1 MTRQIR
7 SAALPHLI
15 RSILAVSIPIALVTP
30 IRAAE
35 ETPTPEA
42 PSVFDLPSLQFRHV
56 ASLRAIAALLTR
68 GEYEQAEKV
77 LRQAIERVP
86 HDANSHYNLACV
98 LARQG
103 RKDEAFAALE
113 KSVDLGFRNAKHMEA
128 DEDLKSLREDDRF
141 KEIVKKA
148 GEPVEVKP
156 EGWRYQV
163 TPAEIQDGQVL
174 VSESNTAWNAKL
186 GVFHTLFRLDREATT
201 DKPIAVGLGKA
212 GDLLRTWHQEGA
224 AAGNHGDLYDNHDS
238 DHSNMNFKAFP
249 QLTRIEFSEEAR
261 KRRVHHGL
269 QLSFLYNGITIG
281 NSSTALTS
289 GPFWRSQARHALT
302 NPRGAGLL
310 YLQYMGNHMYFYP
323 EHRDHDPQ
331 VDGKGHGDVFAAN
344 TPYIIISQGSSG
356 SDRAFMNAVAATL
369 AAFRPEVKQK
379 LAKSGA
385 LMAAV
390 QMIFRSSNK
399 MVETPEDYLTGKA
412 HPTVFDGGQIQME
425 KMVTLAHE
433 MTAESLPPV
442 VQLKV
447 IEEDQAVV
455 GRDYFDVAP
464 RERMF
469 DTPCAIARVVKS
481 TKYDRRMV
489 VSAQASKDLGGKPLT
504 YYWVVLRGDAARI
517 RINKLDDAGSRVE
530 LIVPYHERRPIAP
543 DSKMESNR
551 VDIGAFVHNGQHY
564 SAPGFVC
571 LYYLDNEKRVY
582 DDQHRI
588 QVVDYTDAA
597 VKGKYVDPLLDLPK
611 DWRDEYQYADD
622 GSLSG
627 WTRIRGEDRQEFTAE
642 GELILE
648 KDDDGKPAKTT
659 PVRYIAKRRGKGGTA
674 TLEQVTGEMTES
686 PVQDPNPRAGEG

>member
-1 MTRQIR
+1 LT
-7 SAALPHLI
+7 HLI
-15 RSILAVSIPIALVTP
+15 RSILTLSILVAPVAPIQ
-30 IRAAE
+30 AAD

-42 PSVFDLPSLQFRHV
+42 PSVFDLPALQLRQT
-56 ASLRAIAALLTR
+56 ASARAIATLLAR
-68 GEYEQAEKV
+68 GEYEQAEKA
-77 LRQAIERVP
+77 LRQSIERVP
-86 HDANSHYNLACV
+86 HNANSHYNLACV

-128 DEDLKSLREDDRF
+128 DEDLTSLRDDDRL

-148 GEPVEVKP
+148 SEPLEAKP

-174 VSESNTAWNAKL
+174 VGEGNTAWNAKL
-186 GVFHTLFRLDREATT
+186 GVFHALFKLDRKATS
-201 DKPIAVGLGKA
+201 DKPIGVGLGKA
-212 GDLLRTWHQEGA
+212 GELLRTWYEEGT

-238 DHSNMNFKAFP
+238 DHSNMNFKAFS

-331 VDGKGHGDVFAAN
+331 ANGKGHGDVFAAN
-344 TPYIIISQGSSG
+344 TPYMIISQGSSG
-356 SDRAFMNAVAATL
+356 SDRAFMNAVVATL

-385 LMAAV
+385 LMPAM

-425 KMVTLAHE
+425 KMVTLAHD
-433 MTAESLPPV
+433 MTPESLPPV

-455 GRDYFDVAP
+455 GRDYFDMGP

-469 DTPCAIARVVKS
+469 DTACAIARVVKS
-481 TKYDRRMV
+481 TKYSRRMV
-489 VSAQASKDLGGKPLT
+489 VSAQTSKDLDGKPLT
-504 YYWVVLRGDAARI
+504 YHWVVLRGDSDRI
-517 RINKLDDAGSRVE
+517 RINKLDDAGSQVE
-530 LIVPYHERRPIAP
+530 LIVPYHEGSPIAP
-543 DSKMESNR
+543 GSKMESNR
-551 VDIGAFVHNGQHY
+551 VDIGVFVHNGQHY

-571 LYYLDNEKRVY
+571 FYYLDNEKRVY

-588 QVVDYTDAA
+588 QVVDYTDPA
-597 VKGKYVDPLLDLPK
+597 VKGSYVDPLLDLPK
-611 DWRDEYQYADD
+611 DWRDEYHYSDD
-622 GSLSG
+622 GSLKG
-627 WTRIRGEDRQEFTAE
+627 WTRIRGEDRQEFTAN

-648 KDDDGKPAKTT
+648 KDEDGKPTTTT
-659 PVRYIAKRRGKGGTA
+659 PVRYVAKRGKGGMA
-674 TLEQVTGEMTES
+674 TLEQVTGEITETPGQAS
-686 PVQDPNPRAGEG
+686 KP

>member
-1 MTRQIR
+1 MT
-7 SAALPHLI
+7 HLI
-15 RSILAVSIPIALVTP
+15 RPVLFLPVLIALVAP
-30 IRAAE
+30 INAADE
-35 ETPTPEA
+35 EPVAEA
-42 PSVFDLPSLQFRHV
+42 PCVFDLPALQLRQT
-56 ASLRAIAALLTR
+56 ASLRAIATLLTR
-68 GEYEQAEKV
+68 GEYEQAEKL

-103 RKDEAFAALE
+103 RNDEAFAALE
-113 KSVDLGFRNAKHMEA
+113 KSVELGFRNAKHMEA

-141 KEIVKKA
+141 KETIKKA
-148 GEPVEVKP
+148 AEPLEAKP
-156 EGWRYQV
+156 EGWHYQV

-174 VSESNTAWNAKL
+174 VGESNTAWNAKL
-186 GVFHTLFRLDREATT
+186 GVFHTLFKLERNATADR
-201 DKPIAVGLGKA
+201 PIAVGLGKA
-212 GDLLRTWHQEGA
+212 GDLLRTWYEEGT

-344 TPYIIISQGSSG
+344 TPYMIVSQGSSG
-356 SDRAFMNAVAATL
+356 SDRAFMNAIVATL

-390 QMIFRSSNK
+390 QMIFRSSSNK
-399 MVETPEDYLTGKA
+399 MVETPADYLTGKA
-412 HPTVFDGGQIQME
+412 HPTVFDGRQIQMD
-425 KMVTLAHE
+425 KMVTLAHD
-433 MTAESLPPV
+433 MTPESLPPM

-455 GRDYFDVAP
+455 GRDYFDMGP

-489 VSAQASKDLGGKPLT
+489 VSAQASKDLDGKPLT
-504 YYWVVLRGDAARI
+504 YHWIVLRGDADRI
-517 RINKLDDAGSRVE
+517 RINKLDDDGSQVE
-530 LIVPYHERRPIAP
+530 LIVPYHERRPISSG
-543 DSKMESNR
+543 SKMESNR
-551 VDIGAFVHNGQHY
+551 VDIGVFVDNGQHY

-571 LYYLDNEKRVY
+571 FYYLDNEKRVY

-588 QVVDYTDAA
+588 QVLDYTDPA
-597 VKGKYVDPLLDLPK
+597 VKGRYVDPLLDLPK
-611 DWRDEYQYADD
+611 DWRDEYRYADD
-622 GSLSG
+622 GSLLG
-627 WTRIRGEDRQEFTAE
+627 WTRIRGEDRQEFTAD

-648 KDDDGKPAKTT
+648 KDDDGKPSKTT
-659 PVRYIAKRRGKGGTA
+659 PVRYIAKRGKGGSA
-674 TLEQVTGEMTES
+674 TLEQVTAETAEAPGQAAK
-686 PVQDPNPRAGEG
+686 P